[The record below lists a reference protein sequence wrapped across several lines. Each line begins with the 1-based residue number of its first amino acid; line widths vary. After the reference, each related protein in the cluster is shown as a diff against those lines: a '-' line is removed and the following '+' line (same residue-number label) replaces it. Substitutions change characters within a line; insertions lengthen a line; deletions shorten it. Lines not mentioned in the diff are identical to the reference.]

1 MKKSAQS
8 RGAQSRADH
17 RVSRTARTPELPHDY
32 PELLERLKR
41 EIGAA
46 ALDQS

>member
-1 MKKSAQS
+1 MRKSAQS
-8 RGAQSRADH
+8 RGAPSRIDH
-17 RVSRTARTPELPHDY
+17 RVSRTARTPELPSDY
-32 PELLERLKR
+32 AEPLERLKR